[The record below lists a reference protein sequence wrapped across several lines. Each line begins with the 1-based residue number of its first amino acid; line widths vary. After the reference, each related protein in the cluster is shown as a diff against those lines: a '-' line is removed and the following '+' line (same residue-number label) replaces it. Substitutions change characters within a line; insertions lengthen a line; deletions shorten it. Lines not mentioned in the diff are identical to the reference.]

1 MAVGG
6 NAARGLARRSENVE
20 TQALGLVGEAATAA
34 RNDHKERPEGP
45 VAQLVEQRAYT
56 ASVVGSSPAG
66 STGGRCRRRRR
77 RDVEDR
83 NAAPSRRAQ
92 GLEAHSQDNFPLSVC
107 R

>member
-6 NAARGLARRSENVE
+6 NVAQGFARRGENVE

-34 RNDHKERPEGP
+34 RNDHKERPEGL

-66 STGGRCRRRRR
+66 STRGRCRR

-92 GLEAHSQDNFPLSVC
+92 GLEAHSQDNFPLSV
-107 R
+107 RR

>member
-6 NAARGLARRSENVE
+6 NVARGLARRSENVE

-34 RNDHKERPEGP
+34 RNDHKERPEEL

-66 STGGRCRRRRR
+66 STGGRCRRRLRR
-77 RDVEDR
+77 KAGRCVPDR
-83 NAAPSRRAQ
+83 ADLMWSII
-92 GLEAHSQDNFPLSVC
+92 LFFPLQ
-107 R
+107 